1 MLPMITALLSKA
13 KDNPVGLVLAAV
25 ALVLYKGGEAMPEDL
40 EPFRAIVM
48 GLGGVMVLVAGA
60 WIGRAKKPPEPP
72 PPGPPAAPEP
82 PPDQPGPAN

>member
-1 MLPMITALLSKA
+1 MLPIVTALISKA
-13 KDNPVGLVLAAV
+13 KDNPVGLVLAAI

-60 WIGRAKKPPEPP
+60 WIGRKKPPDDQ
-72 PPGPPAAPEP
+72 GPP
-82 PPDQPGPAN
+82 Q